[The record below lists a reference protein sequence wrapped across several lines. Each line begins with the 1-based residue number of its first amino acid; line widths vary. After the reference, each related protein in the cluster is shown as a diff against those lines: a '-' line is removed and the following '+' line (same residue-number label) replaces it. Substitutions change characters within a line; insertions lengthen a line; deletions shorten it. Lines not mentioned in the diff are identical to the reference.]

1 MPGPTQPWDQS
12 EDPRESTVDL
22 PRLAPQSASPH
33 PAVVAQPAT
42 ASSAPPAATQAS
54 APAESTGFARAG
66 RSPKGSLAELRS
78 RLARLPAG
86 HPSSPYDD
94 AGQVRPMP
102 TGLKQ
107 LELGLP
113 APEREPASS
122 VLPDTRNGSAE
133 PAIRGLPEPEPVG
146 LDVSRPQ
153 LPEPAEPVSAK
164 ADSAEPELAEPELA
178 EPELAEPELAEPEL
192 AEPELAKLDVAEL
205 EVAELDVAQ
214 PDLGELISAEPEGA
228 EPEGAE
234 PDGEAVDDAAP
245 GFSSDGA
252 ADDGPTPFPVF
263 SGDGHR
269 PARPEWGNPYA
280 SYGNGNGHA
289 PSDSSADINLGP
301 WQPGPP
307 RRVSGLEGLSSA
319 GGNGHGPA
327 NGHVSGPQRASQP
340 RPDRLD
346 AGQRDAARQD
356 TLQHRTIQPGARR
369 PDSGS
374 RQDGGPRHEPDSG
387 RRYDSGPSSD
397 SQARRD
403 SRPDRDGQPR
413 RGSQPGYESTSSYER
428 GPSYDSRPRH
438 GNGPRSEPDSARSR
452 GEQAQAQTSRPN
464 AVGHAA
470 ADLRAL
476 VERTLASCRTA
487 EGRTAL
493 GSYGSSGLTPAIRR
507 VSANLP
513 FGGLA
518 PGSEADSLKSPDR
531 LAAKFA
537 RLIARNPGRTAAELA
552 AAISDVVRYA
562 FAFEA
567 DDYVEGTWLVHRRL
581 KSQGFDLEI
590 RRNRWDSPEYKGIF
604 TQWRDPAHQLAF
616 EVQFHTP
623 ASWGVVRRTH
633 DAYVQI
639 TDPAT
644 TPAERARLR
653 ARQVAA
659 AAAAKAPPN
668 WTEITDFRLE
678 PR

>member
-22 PRLAPQSASPH
+22 PRLAPQSASPR
-33 PAVVAQPAT
+33 PAVVAQPAAT
-42 ASSAPPAATQAS
+42 GSAPPSATQAS
-54 APAESTGFARAG
+54 APAESTGFARGG
-66 RSPKGSLAELRS
+66 RTPKGSLAELRS

-102 TGLKQ
+102 TRLKQ

-122 VLPDTRNGSAE
+122 VLPDARAGSAE
-133 PAIRGLPEPEPVG
+133 PAIREFPEPEPVG
-146 LDVSRPQ
+146 LEVSQPR
-153 LPEPAEPVSAK
+153 LPELAEPVSAEP
-164 ADSAEPELAEPELA
+164 DSAEPDNAEPDNA
-178 EPELAEPELAEPEL
+178 EPASPEPA
-192 AEPELAKLDVAEL
+192 
-205 EVAELDVAQ
+205 
-214 PDLGELISAEPEGA
+214 GA

-234 PDGEAVDDAAP
+234 PDEEAVEDAAP
-245 GFSSDGA
+245 GFSLDGA
-252 ADDGPTPFPVF
+252 ADDGQSPFPVL

-280 SYGNGNGHA
+280 SYGDGNGHA

-307 RRVSGLEGLSSA
+307 RRGSGLEGLSSA

-327 NGHVSGPQRASQP
+327 NGHVSGPKRASQP
-340 RPDRLD
+340 RPDRLEP
-346 AGQRDAARQD
+346 GQRDAARQD
-356 TLQHRTIQPGARR
+356 TVQHQTIQPGARR
-369 PDSGS
+369 PDIGP
-374 RQDGGPRHEPDSG
+374 RQDGGPHREPDSG
-387 RRYDSGPSSD
+387 RRYDSRPSY
-397 SQARRD
+397 D
-403 SRPDRDGQPR
+403 SRAPRDNQPR
-413 RGSQPGYESTSSYER
+413 RGS
-428 GPSYDSRPRH
+428 
-438 GNGPRSEPDSARSR
+438 GPRSEPDSGRGR
-452 GEQAQAQTSRPN
+452 GEQAHTQAQAQTSRPD
-464 AVGHAA
+464 AA
-470 ADLRAL
+470 GELRAL
-476 VERTLASCRTA
+476 IERTLASCRTA

-507 VSANLP
+507 VSASLP
-513 FGGLA
+513 FGGLV

-531 LAAKFA
+531 LAAKLD
-537 RLIARNPGRTAAELA
+537 RLIARNPSRSAAELA
-552 AAISDVVRYA
+552 AVIGDVVRYA

-623 ASWGVVRRTH
+623 ASWAVVQRTH

-644 TPAERARLR
+644 PPAERARLR

-659 AAAAKAPPN
+659 AAAAKAPLN
-668 WTEITDFRLE
+668 WAEITDFRLE